1 MIGKNKTMD
10 HFAEIERLQKK
21 LQIISDN
28 KWETIEMLQKENKE
42 LKLKIKELEKQLNKQ
57 KINK

>member
-1 MIGKNKTMD
+1 VIGKNKTMD

-28 KWETIEMLQKENKE
+28 KWEIIEMLQKENE
-42 LKLKIKELEKQLNKQ
+42 DLKLKIKELENQLNEQ
-57 KINK
+57 KKNK

>member
-1 MIGKNKTMD
+1 MD

-28 KWETIEMLQKENKE
+28 KWEIIEMLQKENE
-42 LKLKIKELEKQLNKQ
+42 DLKLKIKELENQLNEQ
-57 KINK
+57 KKNK

>member
-1 MIGKNKTMD
+1 VIGKNKTMD